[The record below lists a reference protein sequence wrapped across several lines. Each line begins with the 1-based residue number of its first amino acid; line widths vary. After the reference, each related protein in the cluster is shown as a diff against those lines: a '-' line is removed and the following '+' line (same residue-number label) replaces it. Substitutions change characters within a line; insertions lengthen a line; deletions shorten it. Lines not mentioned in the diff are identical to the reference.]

1 VMDNRRT
8 HEAKGKRARECWPEI
23 EVLPW

>member
-1 VMDNRRT
+1 MDNRRT

-23 EVLPW
+23 EVVPW